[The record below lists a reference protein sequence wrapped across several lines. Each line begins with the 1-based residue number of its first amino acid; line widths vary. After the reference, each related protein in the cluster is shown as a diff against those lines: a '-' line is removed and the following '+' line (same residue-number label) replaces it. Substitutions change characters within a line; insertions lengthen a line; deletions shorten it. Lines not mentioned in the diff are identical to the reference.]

1 LNQIFAAAAKIA
13 AASDALVGPVGSF
26 ADLLL
31 GGRGCMLTFHRVASS
46 QQWERLPNRDFYVD
60 IDFLDRVLSH
70 LKRYKWDVVT
80 IDEALRRSASDAD
93 NSRYVNFSI
102 DDCYRDTFEILVPL
116 FQRHNVPITLFVTTG
131 IPDGTLPLWWAGL
144 EDALLNRDSVMVDD
158 ELVQLSSSESRRAA
172 YQRIAAR
179 WDGPRAASQYS
190 DFCRANGIDIDV
202 MHWKHA
208 ISWDMLESLRHDPLV
223 ELGAHTVNHARIS
236 SLSAPDAIA
245 ELRGSRE
252 RLMRRLGVQSR
263 HFAFPYGRSGD
274 CGVRDFAL
282 AEQAGFVSA
291 ATTSKGLIHRGQNA
305 FGFPRNTL
313 NGAHRS
319 LAMLLMH
326 LTGLTGAA
334 ARMAGRV

>member
-1 LNQIFAAAAKIA
+1 MN
-13 AASDALVGPVGSF
+13 
-26 ADLLL
+26 
-31 GGRGCMLTFHRVASS
+31 SS
-46 QQWERLPNRDFYVD
+46 
-60 IDFLDRVLSH
+60 S
-70 LKRYKWDVVT
+70 
-80 IDEALRRSASDAD
+80 SA
-93 NSRYVNFSI
+93 V
-102 DDCYRDTFEILVPL
+102 
-116 FQRHNVPITLFVTTG
+116 
-131 IPDGTLPLWWAGL
+131 
-144 EDALLNRDSVMVDD
+144 
-158 ELVQLSSSESRRAA
+158 SESRRAA

-252 RLMRRLGVQSR
+252 RLRRRLGVQSQR
-263 HFAFPYGRSGD
+263 CAFPYGRSGD
-274 CGVRDFAL
+274 CGVREFAL

-319 LAMLLMH
+319 LAMMLMH

-334 ARMAGRV
+334 ARMTGRLAAGACASCPLHTRLSAGMPPGCGIISSRHGMTSICISSCRRNGNNSAAPLWPIPLIA